1 MTRAGW
7 RHRWRDRWRRGLPLG
22 RLFGFPVALNPS
34 WLPLGALLA
43 VGYGHLVGRSRPG
56 LATPAAYAIGLGL
69 VVLLVLSVLAHE
81 LGHAFTCRRYGIGVR
96 GITLEL
102 LGGYTEMEREAPTP
116 WTEMAVSLAGPA
128 VSALLGLAGLP
139 GVEVA
144 VSLAGPAVSAVLGG
158 LGVAGVVL
166 TPRHTLAHQVA
177 FQLAAT
183 NLIVAT
189 FNALPGLPL
198 DGGRALQALV
208 WWRTGDVYLGSR
220 VAGWAGRAVALA
232 CAGAA
237 LALYANR
244 AVTLIGAVLVLLV
257 ALSVAAGAGH
267 AVRYGRLGARLPLL
281 HAAAL
286 ARPIY
291 PVPAGTPLAEAHRR
305 AAAAGAA
312 GATLAVAD
320 AAGAVVALVHPAADA
335 AVPADERTLV
345 PVDAVARGV
354 AAGRV
359 LPAGLRG
366 VDVLRAVQ
374 ADPDAEYLVA
384 SGEDVI
390 GVLRGADVAELLAA
404 RETSR

>member
-1 MTRAGW
+1 MTQPARRRARGRLDGW
-7 RHRWRDRWRRGLPLG
+7 RQRWRRGLPLG

-43 VGYGHLVGRSRPG
+43 VGYGHLVWRARPE
-56 LATPAAYAIGLGL
+56 LAAPAAYAVGIGL

-102 LGGYTEMEREAPTP
+102 LGGYTEMDREAPT
-116 WTEMAVSLAGPA
+116 
-128 VSALLGLAGLP
+128 P

-144 VSLAGPAVSAVLGG
+144 VSLVGPAVSAVLGG

-208 WWRTGDVYLGSR
+208 WWRTGDAYRGSR
-220 VAGWAGRAVALA
+220 VAGWAGRAVAFA
-232 CAGAA
+232 CAAAA

-244 AVTLIGAVLVLLV
+244 AVTLIGAILVLLV

-267 AVRYGRLGARLPLL
+267 AVRYGHLGARLPLL

-335 AVPADERTLV
+335 AVPDDERTVV

-366 VDVLRAVQ
+366 ADVLRAVQ
-374 ADPDAEYLVA
+374 ADPDAVYLVA

-390 GVLRGADVAELLAA
+390 GVLRGADVADLLAA

>member
-7 RHRWRDRWRRGLPLG
+7 RHRWRDRWRRGQPLG

-128 VSALLGLAGLP
+128 VSALLGLAGIAGLA
-139 GVEVA
+139 VA
-144 VSLAGPAVSAVLGG
+144 P
-158 LGVAGVVL
+158 
-166 TPRHTLAHQVA
+166 PHTLAHQLA

-183 NLIVAT
+183 NVIVAV

-220 VAGWAGRAVALA
+220 VAGWAARAVALA